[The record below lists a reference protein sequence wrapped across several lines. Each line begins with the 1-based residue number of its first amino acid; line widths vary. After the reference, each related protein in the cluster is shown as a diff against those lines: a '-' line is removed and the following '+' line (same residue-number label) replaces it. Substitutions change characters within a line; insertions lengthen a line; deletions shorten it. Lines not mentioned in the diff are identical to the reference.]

1 MREIKA
7 EEIQNLKE
15 RFAGRSKPSS
25 VSPPKTVT
33 TATIE
38 ATGNDANKLE
48 EQVAAQG
55 DVVRKLKTSKADKE
69 DIKIAVDKLLDLKKQ
84 LALAQGKD
92 PKELIG
98 GGGNKKGKKK

>member
-25 VSPPKTVT
+25 VSPPKTV
-33 TATIE
+33 A
-38 ATGNDANKLE
+38 ATGTNDAKKLE

-55 DVVRKLKTSKADKE
+55 DVVRSLKESKADKG

-98 GGGNKKGKKK
+98 GGGGNKKGKKK